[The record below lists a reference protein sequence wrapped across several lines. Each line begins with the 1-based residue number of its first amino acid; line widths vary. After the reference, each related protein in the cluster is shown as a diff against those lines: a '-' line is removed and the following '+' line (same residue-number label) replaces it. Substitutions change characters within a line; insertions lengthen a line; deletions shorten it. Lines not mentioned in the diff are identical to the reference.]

1 MNDSRTAFGCR
12 SIQISWRSVGVGAAE
27 DLLGERSGGPRAA
40 AVSIQR
46 CSGSVAAQAAVLAT
60 GRGGG
65 QDRAFGG
72 GRHGPPGY

>member
-1 MNDSRTAFGCR
+1 MNDSRTALGWR

-27 DLLGERSGGPRAA
+27 DLLGERAADLARLAQHPALLGLGGRVGGRAGDRA
-40 AVSIQR
+40 
-46 CSGSVAAQAAVLAT
+46 
-60 GRGGG
+60 GGG